1 MTFIGRIVCAAIA
14 MVLSLGTTYA
24 VAAAQATLDRDR
36 IALGDT
42 LTLTITATNN
52 DDLSEASLDPLFADF
67 EVLQRSSS
75 SNTNI
80 VNGRISRS
88 RQLIIEMTPKRQGD
102 LTLPSLEVGNSI
114 TAAIPV
120 TVGPPASMG
129 GSDETVVFEMELDH
143 KQVYV
148 QSQVI
153 LTLRVSQAI
162 NLERRNISEFTL
174 NNAFVKPLEQRSFQT
189 RIDGRQ
195 WRVDEIRYAI
205 FPEQSGTLEIPQQ
218 VFSGRVTQRRRSLF
232 DIGGN
237 GQRVRRIAGPISIE
251 VLPIPAAFVGDNWL
265 PARNVTVEESW
276 SSPPERLGVGESATR
291 TIRIT
296 AEGAQGAQ
304 LPPIRF
310 KPVDGLKYY
319 PDQPSIG
326 EEELPSGLLGI
337 REDNAAVVPTR
348 AGTYTIPEL
357 RIPWWDT
364 QNRALNYAV
373 VPAREIVAALPAGSA
388 APATTIPLP
397 VAAAEPS
404 TSTLPEA
411 LPPGRESNPLW
422 PTIAAVT
429 TTGWLLTLF
438 YLWRSRRTIQT
449 PNSEEHDSGSEK
461 QTFKAL
467 LAACRQEDALAARG
481 AMLAWSATLF
491 PDAPPRSLEQV
502 SLRFADGELAAQL
515 DALDS
520 GLFGSNQTT
529 WSGPAVATRAKQLRS
544 QYKKKPPT
552 NRALALYPSPG

>member
-1 MTFIGRIVCAAIA
+1 MTFIGRTLCAAIA
-14 MVLSLGTTYA
+14 MLLSLGTSYA

-42 LTLTITATNN
+42 LTLTITATDN
-52 DDLSEASLDPLFADF
+52 DDLSDTSLDPLFTDF

-88 RQLIIEMTPKRQGD
+88 RQLIIEMTPKRQGN
-102 LTLPSLEVGNSI
+102 LTIPSLDVGSSA

-120 TVGPPASMG
+120 SVGPPASMG
-129 GSDETVVFEMELDH
+129 DSDETVVFEMELDH
-143 KQVYV
+143 KQAYV

-232 DIGGN
+232 DLGGN
-237 GQRVRRIAGPISIE
+237 GQLVRRIAGPISLD

-276 SSPPERLGVGESATR
+276 SSPPEQLGVGDSATR
-291 TIRIT
+291 SIRIT

-304 LPPIRF
+304 LPPILF

-319 PDQPSIG
+319 PDQPNIG

-364 QNRALNYAV
+364 QNRTLNYAV
-373 VPAREIVAALPAGSA
+373 VPAREIIAALPAGGA
-388 APATTIPLP
+388 TPAATTPLP
-397 VAAAEPS
+397 LTEAEPS
-404 TSTLPEA
+404 ISTSPAA
-411 LPPGRESNPLW
+411 LASGRESNPLW
-422 PTIAAVT
+422 PIIAAAT
-429 TTGWLLTLF
+429 TAGWLLTLF

-449 PNSEEHDSGSEK
+449 PSSEEHESVTEK
-461 QTFKAL
+461 QAFKEL
-467 LAACRQEDALAARG
+467 LAACRQEDALAVRG
-481 AMLAWSATLF
+481 AMIAWSATLF
-491 PDAPPRSLEQV
+491 PDTPPRSLEQV

-520 GLFGSNQTT
+520 GLFGCTQTT

-544 QYKKKPPT
+544 EHKKKSPT
-552 NRALALYPSPG
+552 DNALSLYPSPG

>member
-1 MTFIGRIVCAAIA
+1 
-14 MVLSLGTTYA
+14 
-24 VAAAQATLDRDR
+24 
-36 IALGDT
+36 
-42 LTLTITATNN
+42 
-52 DDLSEASLDPLFADF
+52 
-67 EVLQRSSS
+67 VLQRSSS

-102 LTLPSLEVGNSI
+102 LTLPSLEVGNST

-304 LPPIRF
+304 LPPIQF

-357 RIPWWDT
+357 RIPWW
-364 QNRALNYAV
+364 
-373 VPAREIVAALPAGSA
+373 
-388 APATTIPLP
+388 IPR
-397 VAAAEPS
+397 
-404 TSTLPEA
+404 T
-411 LPPGRESNPLW
+411 GR
-422 PTIAAVT
+422 
-429 TTGWLLTLF
+429 
-438 YLWRSRRTIQT
+438 
-449 PNSEEHDSGSEK
+449 
-461 QTFKAL
+461 
-467 LAACRQEDALAARG
+467 
-481 AMLAWSATLF
+481 
-491 PDAPPRSLEQV
+491 
-502 SLRFADGELAAQL
+502 
-515 DALDS
+515 
-520 GLFGSNQTT
+520 
-529 WSGPAVATRAKQLRS
+529 
-544 QYKKKPPT
+544 
-552 NRALALYPSPG
+552 

>member
-1 MTFIGRIVCAAIA
+1 MTFIGRIFCAALA
-14 MVLSLGTTYA
+14 VLLSLGTSYA
-24 VAAAQATLDRDR
+24 IAAAQATLDRDR

-42 LTLTITATNN
+42 LTLTITATDN
-52 DDLSEASLDPLFADF
+52 DDLSDASLDPLFADF

-102 LTLPSLEVGNSI
+102 LVIPPLDVGNST

-129 GSDETVVFEMELDH
+129 DSDETVVFEMELDH
-143 KQVYV
+143 KQAYV

-232 DIGGN
+232 DLGGN
-237 GQRVRRIAGPISIE
+237 GQLVRRIAGPISLE

-276 SSPPERLGVGESATR
+276 SSPPEQLDVGDSATR
-291 TIRIT
+291 SIRIT

-304 LPPIRF
+304 LPPILF

-319 PDQPSIG
+319 PDQPNIG

-337 REDNAAVVPTR
+337 RVDNAAVVPTR

-364 QNRALNYAV
+364 QNRTLNYAV
-373 VPAREIVAALPAGSA
+373 VPAREIIAALPAGGV
-388 APATTIPLP
+388 APATTTPLP
-397 VAAAEPS
+397 VAETEPS
-404 TSTLPEA
+404 ISTLPGA
-411 LPPGRESNPLW
+411 LASDRESNPLW
-422 PTIAAVT
+422 PTIAVVST
-429 TTGWLLTLF
+429 MGWLLTLI
-438 YLWRSRRTIQT
+438 YLWRSRRSIQT
-449 PNSEEHDSGSEK
+449 RHSDEHDSVPEK

-467 LAACRQEDALAARG
+467 LAACRQEDALAVRS
-481 AMLAWSATLF
+481 AMIAWSATLF
-491 PDAPPRSLEQV
+491 PDTPPHSLEQV
-502 SLRFADGELAAQL
+502 STRFADGELAAQL

-520 GLFGSNQTT
+520 GLFGSTQMT
-529 WSGPAVATRAKQLRS
+529 WSGAAVAARAKQLRS
-544 QYKKKPPT
+544 QHKKKPPA
-552 NRALALYPSPG
+552 NSALTLYPSPG